1 MEMMLEVSS
10 CEGELFGH
18 LLDKENNM
26 PMYKRLEK
34 EKVLRL
40 LWKLYIQDIYD
51 QQQITSRNTNVIK
64 LSQKITMV
72 GH

>member
-1 MEMMLEVSS
+1 MVEVTS

-40 LWKLYIQDIYD
+40 LWALYIQDIYD
-51 QQQITSRNTNVIK
+51 QRQITSRNTNVIK
-64 LSQKITMV
+64 EEPKFKLKKLM
-72 GH
+72 HY

>member
-10 CEGELFGH
+10 CVGELFGH
-18 LLDKENNM
+18 LLDQENNM

-40 LWKLYIQDIYD
+40 L
-51 QQQITSRNTNVIK
+51 
-64 LSQKITMV
+64 
-72 GH
+72 

>member
-18 LLDKENNM
+18 LLDQENNM

-34 EKVLRL
+34 EKVLKL
-40 LWKLYIQDIYD
+40 L
-51 QQQITSRNTNVIK
+51 
-64 LSQKITMV
+64 
-72 GH
+72 